1 MSLSHPRR
9 EVSRRK
15 RVKLLPSLLL
25 GIFALAAFLHAQVAP
40 RMPSWLSPYP
50 GTSEQTRALGPVVES
65 NYTATAAP
73 REVLAHYRQLFQ
85 AAGQRLEPTPGGAGF
100 MIRGATEDCDLFIR
114 IRRTD
119 SGSTVQTTCSVGPD
133 PPGHTQRM
141 LDQAEA
147 DSRRREQSMS
157 KYDKPVYPTPQ
168 KALAVPVW
176 PAWLMRTDGA
186 ALTPTKGADQFGYR
200 YLHASFIGGDS
211 RNDIQAFYAALLKA
225 NGYEVYMQSLAA
237 VPANSKGLVE
247 ARRYADGDSGPR
259 MVIRI
264 ELTPVEQ
271 GISVDLRMTSR
282 R

>member
-1 MSLSHPRR
+1 M
-9 EVSRRK
+9 
-15 RVKLLPSLLL
+15 KLRLALLL
-25 GIFALAAFLHAQVAP
+25 GIFTWAALLRAQTEP

-50 GTSEQTRALGPVVES
+50 GASEQTRALGPVTES
-65 NYTATAAP
+65 NYTAAAAP

-85 AAGQRLEPTPGGAGF
+85 AAGQRFQPTAGGQGF

-119 SGSTVQTTCSVGPD
+119 SGSAVQITCSVGPD
-133 PPGHTQRM
+133 GPGYTQRV
-141 LDQAEA
+141 LDKAEA
-147 DSRRREQSMS
+147 DSRRREQSMA
-157 KYDKPVYPTPQ
+157 KYDQPVYPTPQ

-176 PAWLMRTDGA
+176 PSWLVRTDGA
-186 ALTPTKGADQFGYR
+186 ALNPAKGADPFGYR
-200 YLHASFIGGDS
+200 YLSASFIGGDS
-211 RNDIQAFYAALLKA
+211 RNDIQSFYAALFKA

-237 VPANSKGLVE
+237 VPANRKAFVE
-247 ARRYADGDSGPR
+247 ARRYTSGDAGPK

-271 GISVDLRMTSR
+271 GVSVDLRMTSR